1 MNTILEIIF
10 LIVIFLITFNIGYKL
25 FYNLF
30 ECVDYLELFF
40 NKIKY
45 KYITKK
51 NKNSKY
57 INNK

>member
-1 MNTILEIIF
+1 MNTILEIFF
-10 LIVIFLITFNIGYKL
+10 LIVIFLITFNIGYKF

-57 INNK
+57 VNNK

>member
-1 MNTILEIIF
+1 MNTILEIFF
-10 LIVIFLITFNIGYKL
+10 LIVIFLITFNIGYKF
-25 FYNLF
+25 FYNLL

-57 INNK
+57 VNNK